1 MMMDYQVVG
10 LGWVGLGWVRLP
22 DQMAKYGES
31 HFSHMRVIYSTY
43 IQWRLLDYPTTE

>member
-10 LGWVGLGWVRLP
+10 LGWVGLGAVA
-22 DQMAKYGES
+22 AKYGES

-43 IQWRLLDYPTTE
+43 IQWRLFDYPTTE